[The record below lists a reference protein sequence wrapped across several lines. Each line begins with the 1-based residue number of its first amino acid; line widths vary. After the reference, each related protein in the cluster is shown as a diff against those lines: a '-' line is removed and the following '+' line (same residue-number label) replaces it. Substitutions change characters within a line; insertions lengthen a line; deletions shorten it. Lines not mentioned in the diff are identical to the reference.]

1 MKGTEEPIENNDS
14 EEEVEKK
21 YRIKCKVCKK
31 SFTTDLDP
39 ETFKKFKCSK
49 CGAVGK
55 FEFKIIIKKEKK
67 LPRDLKIDEI
77 FRMFKIAKKKSL
89 RDYKILNFL
98 FYAAF
103 RNEEMASLK
112 KENINL
118 NTWVIKVVL
127 GKGGKDRYIPVIE
140 IVPFIKEDYG
150 EKTIYEKLTE
160 WVSES
165 KTGYIFEGNS
175 ALGNI
180 SDRQVRRIVK
190 RYAQLAKIENYE
202 EIHPHT
208 LRHSYATYLHGVLG
222 VPLESVQKVL
232 GHIRI
237 DSVPSYSPVIIRT
250 DGLIEICSIEDLWNK
265 IRSKMEK
272 HDDREIKKVCSVRI
286 FNRQQ
291 NTSRNGKIKY
301 GNKLWTDV
309 KAISRH
315 NYKGKLI
322 RINTFAGLVDASPNH
337 SIVGFGSNRSIDAS
351 KVKIGDKIS
360 MPSYHIYGKKNVWG
374 LKDSTDIP
382 FIGNVELAWLY
393 GLFVA
398 EGTAPKNSRGMQIT
412 NWKEDVLKKA
422 KSIFDRNFHVRSFII
437 GGKNPRLSVN
447 DRRVRKFFR
456 DRFYNSDSYKVI
468 PKEILNSPKDIKK
481 SFLDGYLVG
490 DGHKPENRNWSFVSN
505 SQTLIQGLLFLFR
518 QISDVS
524 YNLHI
529 RDDNEDA
536 FQINLNKSNNRRTD
550 PRKVKKIR
558 RIYYNG
564 YLYDLET
571 KDHTFSVGIGP
582 IKVYNTT
589 LIYAHMTVEK
599 ARAEIIKRMKIAE
612 MVRTVPILLEK
623 IAKEKNAN
631 KRIEMK
637 VDLAIKLAMI
647 NLGITH

>member
-1 MKGTEEPIENNDS
+1 MKKIKEEKYPDIISVRTS
-14 EEEVEKK
+14 EENVENDIPEDVEKK

-39 ETFKKFKCSK
+39 KTFKKFKCSK

-55 FEFKIIIKKEKK
+55 FEFKLIIKKEKK

-127 GKGGKDRYIPVIE
+127 GKGGKDRYIPIIE

-190 RYAQLAKIENYE
+190 KYAQLAKIENYE

-237 DSVPSYSPVIIRT
+237 D
-250 DGLIEICSIEDLWNK
+250 
-265 IRSKMEK
+265 
-272 HDDREIKKVCSVRI
+272 
-286 FNRQQ
+286 
-291 NTSRNGKIKY
+291 
-301 GNKLWTDV
+301 
-309 KAISRH
+309 
-315 NYKGKLI
+315 
-322 RINTFAGLVDASPNH
+322 
-337 SIVGFGSNRSIDAS
+337 
-351 KVKIGDKIS
+351 
-360 MPSYHIYGKKNVWG
+360 
-374 LKDSTDIP
+374 
-382 FIGNVELAWLY
+382 
-393 GLFVA
+393 
-398 EGTAPKNSRGMQIT
+398 
-412 NWKEDVLKKA
+412 
-422 KSIFDRNFHVRSFII
+422 
-437 GGKNPRLSVN
+437 
-447 DRRVRKFFR
+447 
-456 DRFYNSDSYKVI
+456 
-468 PKEILNSPKDIKK
+468 
-481 SFLDGYLVG
+481 
-490 DGHKPENRNWSFVSN
+490 
-505 SQTLIQGLLFLFR
+505 
-518 QISDVS
+518 
-524 YNLHI
+524 
-529 RDDNEDA
+529 
-536 FQINLNKSNNRRTD
+536 
-550 PRKVKKIR
+550 
-558 RIYYNG
+558 
-564 YLYDLET
+564 
-571 KDHTFSVGIGP
+571 
-582 IKVYNTT
+582 TT

-612 MVRTVPILLEK
+612 MVRTVPIMLEK
-623 IAKEKNAN
+623 IAKEKNAD

-637 VDLAIKLAMI
+637 VDLSIKLSMI
-647 NLGITH
+647 NLGIIQQ